1 MQTKSVGQKYPR
13 NCSRQFRQM
22 FGRLLLPL
30 ASALLLGGCAGLGQP
45 AQFTGP
51 SAPAAVHTE
60 SWVYQGDQ
68 GELIHTDHY
77 DIYTT
82 IADPDIRQRIA
93 DVMEGALG
101 EYQRIAPG
109 VPLSNKPMQCFV
121 FRNRQEWV
129 YFTRQHT
136 GVDSYIYLQINR
148 GGYTV
153 RDWYVAYNVG
163 EAATLS
169 VAAHEGWHQFVAR
182 NFTGRLPP
190 FLEEGI
196 ATMFEDLE
204 WDNDLPRWNLTMNR
218 SRLQS
223 LRRAVEGNYIYP
235 LGELVQKH
243 AGNVVSESGNHIDA
257 FYAENW
263 AFATF
268 LWAAEDGKYRP
279 AMRRLMSDIAD
290 GTVYDPTGVHK
301 NKMIPWNPAGVKP
314 MLEHY
319 LGMNLD
325 QIDGEYQKY
334 IRKIAFDDY
343 AAQWN

>member
-1 MQTKSVGQKYPR
+1 MQTKSVGK
-13 NCSRQFRQM
+13 M
-22 FGRLLLPL
+22 LLSI
-30 ASALLLGGCAGLGQP
+30 AMAICMIGCAGSGPQ
-45 AQFTGP
+45 AQFHGP

-60 SWVYQGDQ
+60 PWTYESDE

-82 IADPDIRQRIA
+82 VADPDVRHRIA
-93 DVMEGALG
+93 DVMEGGLG

-109 VPLSNKPMQCFV
+109 VPISPKPMQCFV
-121 FRNRQEWV
+121 FRNREEWTD
-129 YFTRQHT
+129 FTRRHT
-136 GVDSYIYLQINR
+136 GVDAYIYLQINR

-153 RDWYVAYNVG
+153 RDWYVSYFVG

-169 VAAHEGWHQFVAR
+169 VAAHEGWHQFVSR
-182 NFTGRLPP
+182 NFKGRLPP

-223 LRRAVEGNYIYP
+223 LRRAVEGDYIYP
-235 LGELVQKH
+235 LSDLIQKH
-243 AGNVVSESGNHIDA
+243 AGNVVAESGNHIDA
-257 FYAENW
+257 FYAEDW

-268 LWAAEDGKYRP
+268 LWSADDGKYRP
-279 AMRRLMSDIAD
+279 AMRRLMSDVAD
-290 GTVYDPTGVHK
+290 GSVFDPTGVHA
-301 NKMIPWNPAGVKP
+301 NSQMPWNPAGVKP

-325 QIDGEYQKY
+325 QIDAEYQKY

-343 AAQWN
+343 ASQWN

>member
-1 MQTKSVGQKYPR
+1 MQIKSVG
-13 NCSRQFRQM
+13 SLAVI
-22 FGRLLLPL
+22 LLTGFFL
-30 ASALLLGGCAGLGQP
+30 SGCAGTGS
-45 AQFTGP
+45 ANQFHGP

-60 SWVYQGDQ
+60 AWSYNNDP

-82 IADPDIRQRIA
+82 IAAPDVRRHIA

-109 VPLSNKPMQCFV
+109 VPLKGGPLQCYV
-121 FRNRQEWV
+121 FRNREEWSD
-129 YFTRQHT
+129 FTRRHT
-136 GVDSYIYLQINR
+136 GVDAYIYLKINR

-153 RDWYVAYNVG
+153 RDWYVSYFVG
-163 EAATLS
+163 EGATLS
-169 VAAHEGWHQFVAR
+169 VAAHEGWHQFCSR
-182 NFTGRLPP
+182 NFKGRLPP

-204 WDNDLPRWNLTMNR
+204 FENDLPRWNLTMNR

-223 LRRAVEGNYIYP
+223 LRRAVEGDYIFP

-243 AGNVVSESGNHIDA
+243 AGNVVAESGNRIDA
-257 FYAENW
+257 FYAGSW

-268 LWAAEDGKYRP
+268 LWAADDGKYRP
-279 AMRRLMSDIAD
+279 ALRRMMSDVAD
-290 GTVYDPTGVHK
+290 GTVYDPTGVHQ
-301 NKMIPWNPAGVKP
+301 NARLPWNPSGVKP

-319 LGMNLD
+319 LGMSLD
-325 QIDGEYQKY
+325 QIDAEYQKY